1 MKKISLI
8 GKARYLGY
16 ILIAMQG
23 ILLILFATFFANQ
36 SYIDAWQSYPAN
48 NAAVTVYLKNVASEK
63 QPEVESYLMNS
74 ADEQQLFLVRTDME
88 LEANGLKIGVYG
100 NYNQNDATFSFMNQ
114 QILYNE
120 NLETLLSS
128 NNPDS
133 TLGVETGSINSVGV
147 IPYFRF
153 YEKVVIKQLPQLIND
168 SDTINGTYSIL
179 GLNEQNEDEFLDGL
193 SNVSGISKKALLEK
207 SSGSFTDRSFMRDIL
222 FIFIATQIFLNIIF
236 FLVIAVKSL
245 PREGKLVLLGWS
257 QGAFANETL
266 GKFFRMGIVYVPF
279 LLCIGWLLSGW
290 KQFSITLLGY
300 QLAAVIVNILVLVVE
315 LGPAAII
322 ILKIKSLDAIRG
334 RIPKRPLYVFG
345 IIAYLLISI
354 GIVFCGSYVDQ
365 PLKQISENA
374 KLSGYWQE
382 VSEYQIL
389 GGISLGQDSDSLSG
403 QSNKLNEDFYNWYS
417 SIADE
422 DGVYLVHT
430 QYYSENVISG
440 WKNNGIYTSTPEQ
453 PFWYFVVSPNYLSEL
468 GIEVSEDVIAHA
480 KSGTRLYLLPST
492 LSEAERQQ
500 IEVYFK
506 ESSTRS
512 ISDGDIPT
520 TFSKERS
527 FEFQTYDPV
536 SELFTWATESNS
548 TMSEK
553 SPIIYVATP
562 ENMTYFEA
570 ESLSVAGLDGY
581 IKFIDEKTAERYTE
595 ADIFGQFDL
604 TDNAPVI
611 TAVQDYI
618 DGLQNDIWTVIFW
631 FGFSFAVL
639 VAILIGLLITLATI
653 FRIANQEKINVKK
666 FLGFNFWRL
675 YKAPMCML
683 SSVIILE
690 IAVMLMLGSKLGS
703 LLMLVVAILQII
715 IFSRYMARSELKRLL
730 IAFKG
735 E

>member
-1 MKKISLI
+1 MKNISLI

-16 ILIAMQG
+16 VLIAIQG
-23 ILLILFATFFANQ
+23 ILLILLATFFANQ

-48 NAAVTVYLKNVASEK
+48 NAAFTIYLKNIASEK
-63 QPEVESYLMNS
+63 QPEVESYLLNS
-74 ADEQQLFLVRTDME
+74 ANDQQLFLMRTDMKT
-88 LEANGLKIGVYG
+88 EANGLKIGVYG
-100 NYNQNDATFSFMNQ
+100 NHNQNDATFSFMNQ

-133 TLGVETGSINSVGV
+133 TLGVEKGSINSVGT

-153 YEKVVIKQLPQLIND
+153 YEKVVVKQLPQLIND

-179 GLNEQNEDEFLDGL
+179 GLNEQNKDEFFDGL
-193 SNVSGISKKALLEK
+193 SNVSGISKEALLEK
-207 SSGSFTDRSFMRDIL
+207 SSGSYTDRSFLRDIL
-222 FIFIATQIFLNIIF
+222 FLFIAAQIFLNFIF
-236 FLVIAVKSL
+236 FLVIAVMSL

-266 GKFFRMGIVYVPF
+266 GKFFRMGIAYVPF
-279 LLCIGWLLSGW
+279 LLCIGWFLSGW
-290 KQFSITLLGY
+290 KQFSITLIGY
-300 QLAAVIVNILVLVVE
+300 LLAAVIVNLLVLLVE

-334 RIPKRPLYVFG
+334 RIPKRPLYVLG

-365 PLKQISENA
+365 PLDQISENV
-374 KLSGYWQE
+374 KLSRYWQE

-389 GGISLGQDSDSLSG
+389 GGMSLGQDSDSLSG
-403 QSNKLNEDFYNWYS
+403 QSNTLQEDFYNWYS

-430 QYYSENVISG
+430 QYFSEDVVLG
-440 WKNNGIYTSTPEQ
+440 WKSNGIYTATPEQ

-468 GIEVSEDVIAHA
+468 GIEVSEAVIAHA
-480 KSGTRLYLLPST
+480 KSGTRLYLLPNT
-492 LSEAERQQ
+492 LSETERQQ
-500 IEVYFK
+500 MEVYLE
-506 ESSTRS
+506 ESSTIS

-527 FEFQTYDPV
+527 FEFQTYNPV
-536 SELFTWATESNS
+536 SELFTWATESDS
-548 TMSEK
+548 AMSDK
-553 SPIIYVATP
+553 APIIYVATP
-562 ENMTYFEA
+562 ENMTYFED

-581 IKFIDEKTAERYTE
+581 IKFVDEKTAERYAGT
-595 ADIFGQFDL
+595 DIFGQFDL
-604 TDNAPVI
+604 IDNAPVI
-611 TAVQDYI
+611 TAVQEYI
-618 DGLQNDIWTVIFW
+618 DGLQNDIWTVILW
-631 FGFSFAVL
+631 FGFTFTVL
-639 VAILIGLLITLATI
+639 VAILLGLLITLATI
-653 FRIANQEKINVKK
+653 FRIANQERINVKK

-683 SSVIILE
+683 LGVIILE
-690 IAVMLMLGSKLGS
+690 IAVMLMLGSKFGL
-703 LLMLVVAILQII
+703 LLMLIVAILQVI
-715 IFSRYMARSELKRLL
+715 IFSKYMARSELQQLL
-730 IAFKG
+730 LAFKG